1 MKWWSITAA
10 HYNVHSLWVLS
21 LNSKSKGLCY
31 RHCARVRKVKW
42 GLWLSWHCCNQTW
55 KHKLSATWA
64 NSCNS
69 IRNVAKTILKWNFFK
84 RVSGKESLSS
94 RIDRV
99 KAAKCPLTLSLS
111 VTSNLMMT
119 LEDGHVQDGVLEV
132 DENQISPFALFSH
145 ENGYRATVKSLK
157 RNWKRKLKRLNY
169 LFF

>member
-1 MKWWSITAA
+1 M
-10 HYNVHSLWVLS
+10 LS
-21 LNSKSKGLCY
+21 PLCQGQEGS
-31 RHCARVRKVKW
+31 KVKW

-69 IRNVAKTILKWNFFK
+69 IRNVTKTILKWNFFK

-99 KAAKCPLTLSLS
+99 KAALTLSLS

-119 LEDGHVQDGVLEV
+119 LEDGHIQDGVLEV

-145 ENGYRATVKSLK
+145 KNGYHATVKSLK
-157 RNWKRKLKRLNY
+157 QDWKSKLNRLNY
-169 LFF
+169 LFFFIMNEGSFMVSGARRECVWRKRGMVGLH